1 MHSEIIGM
9 PTTLPWGEI
18 FERVDP
24 APRHPAQIYEAFS
37 YILIIAWMMWVYKTR
52 REKLING
59 FCFGMVLVFICTA
72 RFVNKFVGFIKNA
85 PALRQIIYSL

>member
-1 MHSEIIGM
+1 
-9 PTTLPWGEI
+9 
-18 FERVDP
+18 
-24 APRHPAQIYEAFS
+24 
-37 YILIIAWMMWVYKTR
+37 MWVYKTR